1 MRIAGIL
8 AAIGI
13 ALGALP
19 GPVRAGESSSP
30 VEFRRP
36 AETVV
41 APVRALDGLSPGN
54 RLIAQALFNA
64 QKSTT
69 ITGSQPWSLER
80 IAMARAEGR
89 NWGEVFLTLKHDGLV
104 EAQSLGQVV
113 TWYQY
118 HNMSPE
124 RAAPELSPS
133 MAVKLVT
140 EPQPAK

>member
-1 MRIAGIL
+1 MRIERIL
-8 AAIGI
+8 AAVGI
-13 ALGALP
+13 VLWAMS
-19 GPVRAGESSSP
+19 GPVTAGDSSSA
-30 VEFRRP
+30 VEVRRP
-36 AETVV
+36 AEAV
-41 APVRALDGLSPGN
+41 AAPGRALDALSPGN

-64 QKSTT
+64 QKSSTL
-69 ITGSQPWSLER
+69 TGSQPWSLER

-104 EAQSLGQVV
+104 EAQTLGQVV

-118 HNMSPE
+118 HNMSPNK
-124 RAAPELSPS
+124 AAQDLSPS

>member
-1 MRIAGIL
+1 MRIERIA

-13 ALGALP
+13 VLWAMS
-19 GPVRAGESSSP
+19 GPVAAGDSSGA
-30 VEFRRP
+30 VEVKRP
-36 AETVV
+36 TEAA
-41 APVRALDGLSPGN
+41 APSRALDGLSPGN

-64 QKSTT
+64 QKSSAVS
-69 ITGSQPWSLER
+69 GSQPWSLER

-89 NWGEVFLTLKHDGLV
+89 NWGEVFLILKHDGLV

-118 HNMSPE
+118 HNMSPNK
-124 RAAPELSPS
+124 AAPDSSPS
-133 MAVKLVT
+133 MAVKLVK

>member
-1 MRIAGIL
+1 MRIVGIL

-13 ALGALP
+13 ALGSLP
-19 GPVRAGESSSP
+19 GPVSAGESSGAI
-30 VEFRRP
+30 EFRRP
-36 AETVV
+36 AEAV
-41 APVRALDGLSPGN
+41 APARALDSLSPGN

-64 QKSTT
+64 QKSSTLS
-69 ITGSQPWSLER
+69 GSQAWSLER

-89 NWGEVFLTLKHDGLV
+89 NWGDVFLTLKHDGLV

-124 RAAPELSPS
+124 KAAPELTPS

-140 EPQPAK
+140 EPQPVK